1 MDYFLLFGI
10 IGFACLI
17 LGFIGYKLTTDKV
30 IKEQNKEISALETE
44 NKRLKAALR
53 GVKHIEKIYFSDKVI
68 EYPPTAKITLTA
80 RDDVKEY

>member
-1 MDYFLLFGI
+1 MDYFLLFGL

-17 LGFIGYKLTTDKV
+17 LGFIGYKLTTDKI
-30 IKEQNKEISALETE
+30 IKEQDKEISALENE

-53 GVKHIEKIYFSDKVI
+53 GLKRIQKVYFSDKEI
-68 EYPPTAKITLTA
+68 DYPPTDKITLTA